1 MENLNEKYVGPQR
14 EFRAKKI
21 LKWIYD
27 TIYYS
32 ATTAF
37 SLWAFRN
44 SQFMPSL
51 FGGKG
56 ECSSLMNTY
65 PEFPSGPGSELLLF
79 YHFV

>member
-32 ATTAF
+32 ATTVIH
-37 SLWAFRN
+37 SL
-44 SQFMPSL
+44 
-51 FGGKG
+51 
-56 ECSSLMNTY
+56 
-65 PEFPSGPGSELLLF
+65 
-79 YHFV
+79 